1 MPSPNREFYPPELT
15 DRSRSVLSRVHDA
28 VPDAVLI
35 GGWATWVRTGG
46 AMSHDIDLIV
56 TRPQLET
63 IAALTEELSES
74 RHIAGRKWRATVDDI
89 HLDLYV
95 PYESRL
101 GQHLQLRTERLI
113 DRRVQVDQWV
123 VLDLA
128 SHLATKLAAL
138 LDRPDSTPGDKD
150 RQEIMALLTLDVD
163 PTEAVGVIHHASD
176 GTPDQVDPQIR
187 EAFQYLG
194 DLNLDRAQ
202 RRWLTGLAGQWA
214 TASQRVIDGQALSR
228 DGPHHSPLKPE
239 PTRTHLSR

>member
-15 DRSRSVLSRVHDA
+15 DRSRSVLSRVHDT

-56 TRPQLET
+56 TRPQLAA

-89 HLDLYV
+89 HLDFYV

-113 DRRVQVDQWV
+113 DRRVHMDEWV

-128 SHLATKLAAL
+128 AHLATKLAAL

-150 RQEIMALLTLDVD
+150 RQEIMALLALDVN
-163 PTEAVGVIHHASD
+163 PAEGVGVIHHASD
-176 GTPDQVDPQIR
+176 GTPDQVDRQIR

-202 RRWLTGLAGQWA
+202 RRWLTGLAGEWA
-214 TASQRVIDGQALSR
+214 TASKRVIEDQGLSG
-228 DGPHHSPLKPE
+228 DAANHSPLKRE
-239 PTRTHLSR
+239 PPGPTLGR